1 MCDLKLMS
9 LGTAPI
15 SVNGV
20 LDYGLYD
27 FERGFIDL
35 ICRLTFLYDTFPTPD
50 DLWNYCVVGINRM
63 TQQLFRTPPPD
74 RPRIIRPARVDTR
87 EGSSAQLTNI
97 GDLSRNEEEEISSML
112 GQAHASEPPG
122 ARDQGNDSQA
132 HSPQSAA
139 PYSPHHIVTPDP
151 IDNPSVTHSTS
162 RLHLTAA
169 TAPNQPML

>member
-9 LGTAPI
+9 LGTVPI

-35 ICRLTFLYDTFPTPD
+35 ICRLAFLYDTFPTPD

-74 RPRIIRPARVDTR
+74 
-87 EGSSAQLTNI
+87 
-97 GDLSRNEEEEISSML
+97 
-112 GQAHASEPPG
+112 
-122 ARDQGNDSQA
+122 
-132 HSPQSAA
+132 
-139 PYSPHHIVTPDP
+139 
-151 IDNPSVTHSTS
+151 
-162 RLHLTAA
+162 
-169 TAPNQPML
+169 